1 MGMII
6 REHLNTSS
14 CLSLSVCTAGQCH
27 EGVRAKD
34 CVQDHIV
41 CHRHLHI
48 QPVNIAQSPR
58 LPWQLQ
64 IDQKSQ
70 PSCQGDPWHSHAG
83 DNSFTMNSQKGMK
96 ACESVRMYASV
107 FLPNWELFLL
117 ACCLRVMIT
126 VDPSIVFM
134 HAVYKYVCVCAQ

>member
-1 MGMII
+1 
-6 REHLNTSS
+6 
-14 CLSLSVCTAGQCH
+14 
-27 EGVRAKD
+27 
-34 CVQDHIV
+34 
-41 CHRHLHI
+41 
-48 QPVNIAQSPR
+48 
-58 LPWQLQ
+58 
-64 IDQKSQ
+64 
-70 PSCQGDPWHSHAG
+70 
-83 DNSFTMNSQKGMK
+83 MNSQKGVK